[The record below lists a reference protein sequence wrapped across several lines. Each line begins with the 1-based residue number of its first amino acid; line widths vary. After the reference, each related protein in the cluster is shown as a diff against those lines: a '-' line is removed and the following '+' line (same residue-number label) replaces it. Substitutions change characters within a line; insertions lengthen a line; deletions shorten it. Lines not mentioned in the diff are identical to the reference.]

1 MPYEYPYTKHEMLLV
16 AHWYKCFFD
25 TDIEHEGLTNP
36 LQIASTGI
44 VYVSASSE
52 IRLQAYEDHVSLA
65 WPSVISD
72 YRNN

>member
-1 MPYEYPYTKHEMLLV
+1 MQLV

-25 TDIEHEGLTNP
+25 KDFEHEGLTNP
-36 LQIASTGI
+36 LQTVSTCI
-44 VYVSASSE
+44 VYVSANSE
-52 IRLQAYEDHVSLA
+52 IRLQVDEDHVSPA

>member
-1 MPYEYPYTKHEMLLV
+1 VLLI
-16 AHWYKCFFD
+16 FD
-25 TDIEHEGLTNP
+25 TDFEHEGLTNP
-36 LQIASTGI
+36 LQIVSTGI

-52 IRLQAYEDHVSLA
+52 IRLQADEDHVSLA